1 MHTTS
6 QIMRNTDKKG
16 TEVTHT
22 NHPTETLSTSGSA
35 ATLRDF
41 PSRSRSGGHPT
52 GHPVSM
58 ALLLT
63 VLGALLLFAF
73 PTSSAFARQARL
85 FAGTF
90 GGATS
95 TTPNPYPLS
104 DPWSVV
110 VDHSKGPSRGN
121 VYVADVGNHR
131 VEKFDS
137 SGHLILMFGKGVNK
151 TAVEEGKPEAQQ
163 NVCLAAEVCQTGTA
177 GSTPGA
183 FQSKSLDSRAQTFFL
198 AVDSS
203 SGPSAGDV
211 YVADPSDSKGNGVDV
226 VTKFDEGGHVVSA
239 WGTAGQLTGSGL
251 AQGPFWDLAGVAVDP
266 SGNLWVLGRI
276 NGSTFDRAYAQVFE
290 FSQEAGL
297 ITSWNLNPNE
307 QHTEIPSF
315 ENPDGLAVDSLDH
328 LYFLEERASGGNLTV
343 FDSSGARLGLITSV
357 LFDPESGQRD
367 PAFQNEDSG
376 FEPTAFALDPSTN
389 DIYLAATFPAG
400 PLGPT
405 VIRRY
410 SAATCHPVPVPE
422 ILTASPGCTSTEYFG
437 AGRLGKV
444 TSGFN
449 RRDVNGLALN
459 PLAPGDAL
467 YAVMGEAGELTTFAT
482 LTVPDVSTAKATAL
496 FGSSARL
503 NGTVN
508 PSGEPLTRCFFEW
521 AEGTEPYAHTAP
533 CEAPDAAEV
542 GAGSSLLEVHAQ
554 IPGLTASSTYHF
566 RLVASNA
573 NTDLAEEPSQG
584 QDLTFGPPQLLSTS
598 ALAVSSTAATL
609 QLQLNP
615 NDIETTY
622 YFEYVTQGQFEALGF
637 SEPFRTPAAS
647 AGSGDVDVT
656 GAAQVQGLSPN
667 TIYHYRVV
675 ATNSLG
681 TVEGPDH
688 AFTTQGAPAF
698 VLSDGRQWEQVSP
711 PNKHGAPLEPIRSG
725 VIQAATDGTGIA
737 YFADAPIDLEA
748 PGTLS
753 PVESQFLARRG
764 PAGWTTQDITTPHQV
779 PTGLNVGNL
788 SEYKLFSANLSLGVV
803 APFGATPLSP
813 QTTEPT
819 PYLRQPDGT
828 YLPLVSA
835 ANVPEGVKFDG
846 KEISP
851 EDFEASV
858 SFLTATPDFAHVL
871 LGAEAPL
878 TADYKPSFKPAGR
891 DIYEWSEGALQLVS
905 WVPSAATSFC
915 GGTGPA
921 CVPAGEKKESSEV
934 GAVSFKFLHNA
945 ISTDGSRVAFGTSSQ
960 ALYLRDLVRGE
971 TIQLDAAQP
980 GAEGKSGGGTFAGAS
995 ADGSRV
1001 FFTDTSRLTTDSTA
1015 QEGRTPDLYMCQV
1028 GEEAGHLAC
1037 ALKDLSVDHNPGESA
1052 VVLGVIGSSEDG
1064 SSVYFVAQGVLAAG
1078 AVHGGACFQFQ
1089 TASGECNLY
1098 RYDTATES
1106 TALVAVLSGAD
1117 EASWGGI
1124 GLEGEA
1130 RVSPNGRYVAFMSQR
1145 SLTGYDNR
1153 DATSGVPDEE
1163 VYLYDSQASPGAQL
1177 VCASCNPTGARP
1189 HGVLDEFTYPG
1200 LRVDLSKSWVPHHTL
1215 AGSVPDRP
1223 SGDGLHY
1230 QSRYLSNSGR
1240 LFFNSA
1246 DALVPQDTNGVE
1258 DVYEYEP
1265 PQGPGQPADNSCT
1278 SASVSYSSS
1287 SRGCISL
1294 ISSGSS
1300 PEESA
1305 FLDASES
1312 GDDVFFLTA
1321 SKLTSGDIDG
1331 ALDVYDAHAC
1341 SEASPCPP
1349 PPPPPPPAC
1358 TGDACQNLV
1367 EAPNDPTPGS
1377 LTFSGPGNPTV
1388 ALTTP
1393 KHTTTRKTVKC
1404 KKPKKLN
1411 HGKCVNSKKK
1421 AKKAKKAKRAANE
1434 RRAKR

>member
-22 NHPTETLSTSGSA
+22 NHPTETFPTQSGSA
-35 ATLRDF
+35 DTLRDF
-41 PSRSRSGGHPT
+41 PSRSRSGGRPT

-58 ALLLT
+58 VLLLA
-63 VLGALLLFAF
+63 VLGALLLVAF

-104 DPWSVV
+104 EPWSVA
-110 VDHSKGPSRGN
+110 VDDSKGPSRGD

-137 SGHLILMFGKGVNK
+137 GGHLILMFGKGVNK

-163 NVCLAAEVCQTGTA
+163 NVCLAAEVCQPGTA

-183 FQSKSLDSRAQTFFL
+183 FQSKSRTFFL

-203 SGPSAGDV
+203 NGPSAGDI
-211 YVADPSDSKGNGVDV
+211 YVADPSDSQGNGVDV

-239 WGTAGQLTGSGL
+239 WGNAGQLTGSGL

-276 NGSTFDRAYAQVFE
+276 NGSTFNVAYTQMFE
-290 FSQEAGL
+290 FGQDGSL

-307 QHTEIPSF
+307 VHTEIPSF

-343 FDSSGARLGLITSV
+343 FDSAGSRLGLITSV
-357 LFDPESGQRD
+357 LFDPESGQRF
-367 PAFQNEDSG
+367 PPLTS
-376 FEPTAFALDPSTN
+376 FEPTAFTLDSSTN
-389 DIYLAATFPAG
+389 DIYLTETFPAAG
-400 PLGPT
+400 LGPT

-410 SAATCHPVPVPE
+410 SAATCQPVPVPE
-422 ILTASPGCTSTEYFG
+422 INIASPGCTSTESFG
-437 AGRLGKV
+437 AGRLGEV
-444 TSGFN
+444 TSAGN
-449 RRDVNGLALN
+449 RLDVTGLALN
-459 PLAPGDAL
+459 PSAPGDAL
-467 YAVMGEAGELTTFAT
+467 YAVMGQVGELTTFAT

-496 FGSSARL
+496 SGSSARL
-503 NGTVN
+503 NGSVN

-521 AEGTEPYAHTAP
+521 AEGTGPNAHIAP

-554 IPGLTASSTYHF
+554 IAGLTASSTYHF

-573 NTDLAEEPSQG
+573 NTDLAEEQSLG
-584 QDLTFGPPQLLSTS
+584 QDLTFGPPRLLSAS

-609 QLQLNP
+609 QAQLNP

-622 YFEYVTQGQFEALGF
+622 HFEYVTQGQFEALGF
-637 SEPFRTPAAS
+637 SEPFRTPAAN

-656 GAAQVQGLSPN
+656 GGAQVQGLSPN
-667 TIYHYRVV
+667 TAYHYRVV

-688 AFTTQGAPAF
+688 IFTTQGAPAF
-698 VLSDGRQWEQVSP
+698 VLSDGRRWEQVSP
-711 PNKHGAPLEPIRSG
+711 PNKHGAPLEPIRNG

-753 PVESQFLARRG
+753 PVESQFIAHRG
-764 PAGWTTQDITTPHQV
+764 PAGWTTQDITTPHQA
-779 PTGLNVGNL
+779 PSGLDVGNL

-803 APFGATPLSP
+803 APFGATPLSS

-819 PYLRQPDGT
+819 PYLRHPDGT
-828 YLPLVSA
+828 YMPLVTA

-846 KEISP
+846 KEFSS
-851 EDFEASV
+851 ESFAGSV
-858 SFLTATPDFAHVL
+858 GFLTATPDFVHILV
-871 LGAEAPL
+871 GAEAPL
-878 TADYKPSFKPAGR
+878 TADYKPSFKPVGR
-891 DIYEWSEGALQLVS
+891 NIYEWSEGALQLVS
-905 WVPSAATSFC
+905 WVPPAATSFC

-921 CVPAGEKKESSEV
+921 CIPAGEKKESSEV
-934 GAVSFKFLHNA
+934 GTDETLHNA
-945 ISTDGSRVAFGTSSQ
+945 ISTDGSRVVFRPSSGT
-960 ALYLRDLVRGE
+960 LYLRDLARGE

-995 ADGSRV
+995 ANGSRV
-1001 FFTDTSRLTTDSTA
+1001 FFTDNNRLTVGSNA
-1015 QEGRTPDLYMCQV
+1015 QPDLYMCQI
-1028 GEEAGHLAC
+1028 GEEGGHLAC

-1052 VVLGVIGSSEDG
+1052 VVRGVIGASEDG
-1064 SSVYFVAQGVLAAG
+1064 SSVYFVAQGALAAG
-1078 AVHGGACFQFQ
+1078 AVHGGACFQFGE

-1098 RYDTATES
+1098 RYDTASES
-1106 TALVAVLSGAD
+1106 TNLVAVLSGAD
-1117 EASWGGI
+1117 ESDWGGI

-1130 RVSPNGRYVAFMSQR
+1130 RVSPDGRYVAFMSQR
-1145 SLTGYDNR
+1145 SLSGYDNR
-1153 DATSGVPDEE
+1153 DATSGVSDEE
-1163 VYLYDSQASPGAQL
+1163 VYLYDSKASPGAQL
-1177 VCASCNPTGARP
+1177 VCTSCNPTGARP
-1189 HGVLDEFTYPG
+1189 HGVSDEFTYPG
-1200 LRVDLSKSWVPHHTL
+1200 LRVDLANRWNFHTL

-1223 SGDGLHY
+1223 TGAGLHY

-1240 LFFNSA
+1240 LFFNSD

-1258 DVYEYEP
+1258 DVYEYEQ
-1265 PQGPGQPADNSCT
+1265 PQGPGQPANNSCT
-1278 SASVSYSSS
+1278 SASVSYSGS

-1321 SKLTSGDIDG
+1321 SKLVSSDIDG

-1341 SEASPCPP
+1341 SETSPCPP

-1377 LTFSGPGNPTV
+1377 LTFSGPGNPMV
-1388 ALTTP
+1388 ALATP
-1393 KHTTTRKTVKC
+1393 NHTTTRKTVKC
-1404 KKPKKLN
+1404 KKPKKLS
-1411 HGKCVNSKKK
+1411 HSKCVNSKKK
-1421 AKKAKKAKRAANE
+1421 AKKAKRAASK